1 MYLNELAGGSSM
13 IEVLLLILISLVACL
28 VVILLVRNPYR
39 PIRENREKLA
49 EIETALLTVKALQE
63 RMEQAFREEFKQNRD
78 EVRNWSG
85 QFREELS
92 GSIRSFN
99 ETILQQLKTMADIQK
114 DQLEVFSRQLLNI
127 TQSNEQRLD
136 RMRETVEE
144 RLKSLQEENTKKL
157 DQMRELVDKELH
169 ATLEKRLGESF
180 RLVSERLEQVHKGLG
195 EMQVLASSVGDLK
208 KVLSNVKTKGI
219 LGEIQLGAL
228 LEQILTAEQY
238 VKNIATK
245 RGSNDRVEFA
255 IKLPGKDDGG
265 RYIYLPI
272 DAKFPEADYQRL
284 IDAYEGGDHST
295 IEEAAKQ
302 LEIKIKNSAK
312 DIKEKYL
319 DPPHTT
325 DFAIMFLPVEGLYA
339 EVLRRPGLFEVLQ
352 RNYNVTVTGPT
363 TLSAFLNSLQ
373 MGFRTLAIEKRSS
386 EIWELLGAVKTEFT
400 KFGDLLDKT
409 HKKLLEASNTIE
421 DAAKRSRSIERRLR
435 SVQQISYDKA
445 SELLRLDE

>member
-1 MYLNELAGGSSM
+1 M
-13 IEVLLLILISLVACL
+13 IEILLLILIGLVIFL
-28 VVILLVRNPYR
+28 IVILFVMNPSR
-39 PIRENREKLA
+39 LAKENLEKLE
-49 EIETALLTVKALQE
+49 EIETALSNVKALQE
-63 RMEQAFREEFKQNRD
+63 RMEQGFREDFKQNR
-78 EVRNWSG
+78 
-85 QFREELS
+85 EELS
-92 GSIRSFN
+92 SSIRSFN
-99 ETILQQLKTMADIQK
+99 ETFLQQLKTMADIQK
-114 DQLEVFSRQLLNI
+114 DQLEVFSRQLLTL

-136 RMRETVEE
+136 RMRETIEE
-144 RLKSLQEENTKKL
+144 RLRTLQEENTKKL
-157 DQMRELVDKELH
+157 DQMREIVDKELH

-195 EMQVLASSVGDLK
+195 EMQALASSVGDLK

-228 LEQILTAEQY
+228 LEQILTPEQY
-238 VKNIATK
+238 VKNFATK
-245 RGSNDRVEFA
+245 RGSNERVEFA
-255 IKLPGKDDGG
+255 IKLPGKDDSG
-265 RYIYLPI
+265 RYVYLPI
-272 DAKFPEADYQRL
+272 DAKFHEADYNRL
-284 IDAYEGGDHST
+284 LEAYERGDHEI

-302 LEIKIKNSAK
+302 LEQKIRLSAK
-312 DIKEKYL
+312 EISEKYL

-339 EVLRRPGLFEVLQ
+339 EVLRRPGLFEALQ
-352 RNYNVTVTGPT
+352 REYRITITGPT

-421 DAAKRSRSIERRLR
+421 DAAKKSRSIERRLR

>member
-1 MYLNELAGGSSM
+1 M
-13 IEVLLLILISLVACL
+13 IEILLLLLIILVACL
-28 VVILLVRNPYR
+28 VVLFLVRNPYR
-39 PIRENREKLA
+39 FAKESCEKLE
-49 EIETALLTVKALQE
+49 EIGTALSNVKALQE
-63 RMEQAFREEFKQNRD
+63 RMEQGFREDFKQNR
-78 EVRNWSG
+78 
-85 QFREELS
+85 EELS
-92 GSIRSFN
+92 SSIRSFN
-99 ETILQQLKTMADIQK
+99 ETLLQQLKTMADIQK
-114 DQLEVFSRQLLNI
+114 DQLEVFSRQLLTL

-144 RLKSLQEENTKKL
+144 RLRSLQEENTKKL
-157 DQMRELVDKELH
+157 DQMREIVDKELH

-195 EMQVLASSVGDLK
+195 EMQALASSVGDLK

-228 LEQILTAEQY
+228 LEQILTPEQY
-238 VKNIATK
+238 VKNFATK
-245 RGSNDRVEFA
+245 RGSNERVEFA
-255 IKLPGKDDGG
+255 IKLPGKDDSG
-265 RYIYLPI
+265 RYVYLPI
-272 DAKFPEADYQRL
+272 DAKFHEADYNRL
-284 IDAYEGGDHST
+284 LEAYERGDHEI
-295 IEEAAKQ
+295 IEDAAKQ
-302 LEIKIKNSAK
+302 LEQKIRLSAK
-312 DIKEKYL
+312 EISEKYL

-339 EVLRRPGLFEVLQ
+339 EVLRRPGLFEALQ
-352 RNYNVTVTGPT
+352 REYRVTITGPT

-400 KFGDLLDKT
+400 RFGDLLDKT

>member
-1 MYLNELAGGSSM
+1 MTE
-13 IEVLLLILISLVACL
+13 ILLSILIVLVACL
-28 VVILLVRNPYR
+28 VVLFLVRNPYR
-39 PIRENREKLA
+39 FAKERCEKLE
-49 EIETALLTVKALQE
+49 EIGTALSNVKVLQE
-63 RMEQAFREEFKQNRD
+63 RMEQGFREDFKQNR
-78 EVRNWSG
+78 
-85 QFREELS
+85 EELS
-92 GSIRSFN
+92 SSIRSFN
-99 ETILQQLKTMADIQK
+99 ETLLQQLKTMADIQK
-114 DQLEVFSRQLLNI
+114 DQLEVFSRQLLTL

-136 RMRETVEE
+136 RMRETIEE

-228 LEQILTAEQY
+228 LEQILTSEQY
-238 VKNIATK
+238 VKNFATK
-245 RGSNDRVEFA
+245 RGSKERVEFA
-255 IKLPGKDDGG
+255 IKLPGKDDSGK
-265 RYIYLPI
+265 YVYLPI
-272 DAKFPEADYQRL
+272 DAKFHEADYHRL
-284 IDAYEGGDHST
+284 LEAYEKGEHEV
-295 IEEAAKQ
+295 IEEAGKL
-302 LEIKIKNSAK
+302 LEQKIRLSAK
-312 DIKEKYL
+312 EINEKYL

-339 EVLRRPGLFEVLQ
+339 EVLRRPGLFEAIQ
-352 RNYNVTVTGPT
+352 REYKITITGPT

-373 MGFRTLAIEKRSS
+373 MGFNTLAVQKRSS

-400 KFGDLLDKT
+400 KFGDILDKT

-421 DAAKRSRSIERRLR
+421 DAARKSRTIERRLKN
-435 SVQQISYDKA
+435 VQHISYERA
-445 SELLRLDE
+445 SDLLGLDE